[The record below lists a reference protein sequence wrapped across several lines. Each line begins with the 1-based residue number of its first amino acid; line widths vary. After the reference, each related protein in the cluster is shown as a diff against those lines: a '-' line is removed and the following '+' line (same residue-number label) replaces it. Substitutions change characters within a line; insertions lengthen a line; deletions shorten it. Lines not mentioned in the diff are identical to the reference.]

1 MDGAY
6 EACSGVVLASH
17 PPQFLALG
25 EAHFLSAMTTG
36 NGAFDLELSGHFP
49 NITIAAQGGACTA
62 GRVANLTRFCQQ
74 GHSAQPHDRRA
85 RNAGPGSDP
94 SGRHGWKQPC
104 LQPPAGNAPIL

>member
-25 EAHFLSAMTTG
+25 EGHFLPEMTTG

-49 NITIAAQGGACTA
+49 NITTAAQIGVRTGGRPASATFA
-62 GRVANLTRFCQQ
+62 TKVIRPSHVFAEPVTQPKVGPTR
-74 GHSAQPHDRRA
+74 
-85 RNAGPGSDP
+85 
-94 SGRHGWKQPC
+94 
-104 LQPPAGNAPIL
+104 PAWL